1 MHNQENNMGQFK
13 TYFFIAALL
22 CIIQQPALAEQE
34 TSTITPA
41 TDDTSMVASTEVD
54 TTSDDDIA
62 FDDDATYIT
71 RGMLPELIIRP
82 AWFVGTVFGAVIFIA
97 GSPISGLAS
106 IPEPHD
112 AFKITYEDFV
122 EKPFNFTF
130 RRPLGDW

>member
-1 MHNQENNMGQFK
+1 MGQIK

-22 CIIQQPALAEQE
+22 CIAQQPVLAEE
-34 TSTITPA
+34 ERTA
-41 TDDTSMVASTEVD
+41 TASAADDTSMVASTED
-54 TTSDDDIA
+54 DSTSITT
-62 FDDDATYIT
+62 
-71 RGMLPELIIRP
+71 GMLPEIIIRP
-82 AWFVGTVFGAVIFIA
+82 VGVVGSVTGVVLFIA

-122 EKPFNFTF
+122 VKPFNFTF

>member
-1 MHNQENNMGQFK
+1 MV
-13 TYFFIAALL
+13 
-22 CIIQQPALAEQE
+22 
-34 TSTITPA
+34 A
-41 TDDTSMVASTEVD
+41 TTEDDTIYEDDFEDD
-54 TTSDDDIA
+54 TT
-62 FDDDATYIT
+62 FIT

-82 AWFVGTVFGAVIFIA
+82 AWFVGTVFGAVIFVA
-97 GSPISGLAS
+97 GSPFSGLAS